1 MTSFDP
7 DASHSALLY
16 LIYHH
21 LKENG
26 YKKAANVLKKHVTQ
40 IETPEEITSLH
51 DIYTSWIKVSEIGQN
66 AKQEPEVD
74 STTLK
79 KIKDDP
85 ATKEEVVD
93 LKPIDNLPAGPQT
106 LQAADAET
114 PRSATSECEKESPTK
129 AVNDAAPTKTPV
141 TTTPSK
147 AESSDSD
154 DSDRDDSDSEHEKPA
169 PKAASGRPSPQAL
182 VKATPAKAAPQTTR
196 RKAQGSDSDRSC
208 SEEEAPVKKP
218 VATAP
223 VKPVA
228 TAPVKPVATA
238 PVKPVATAPV
248 KPVATAPVK
257 AVSVKSTPVKETS
270 KPADSSDSESEDADS
285 EEESPVKVNHT
296 IRISALTPRPGSVK
310 VAKATPVKPSGV
322 TPSQTKA
329 APLTPAAGKKAQSS
343 DSDSSDEEEE
353 APEKA
358 KTKPAATPGI
368 KTVAVTTPLPVK
380 SNRPAV
386 TASKPAESSDSDSS
400 EDEIPLAQIT
410 GKVTEASAP
419 TKTPVT
425 TTPSK
430 AESSDSDD
438 SDREHERSVLT
449 TKAGSVKAT
458 KGTPVKPRVILS
470 QTKSAPITPV
480 AGKKA
485 QSSESDSSDSET
497 DLKVSKKAKTKPVA
511 TPGIKTVA
519 VTTPLPVKSNR
530 PAVTASKPA
539 ESSDSDSSEDEIP
552 LAQITGKVTEASAPT
567 KTPVTTTPSK
577 AESSDSDDS
586 DREHEKSVMTPRPG
600 SVKAA
605 KATPVKPSG
614 VTPSQTKSAPMT
626 PAARKKAQ
634 SSDSDS
640 SDEEEAPVKQKT
652 TLTKTT
658 PKASDAAVKREN
670 DRSDSSDSEDDAPD
684 EQAPTI
690 PTPRLAKAP
699 PTAPAAAEKA
709 NRSDSSES
717 DTEEDTPAK
726 KAKPKLGA
734 SVPVNLVAVTTPEPV
749 KSNRPAVT
757 VSKPAESSDSDSSED
772 EIPLAQKPESAPIKN
787 VDTEAPISEEIAVT
801 QAQATPPVRNV
812 GGAEEEED
820 EANPVTPTTAQDDNA
835 DDSVDAES
843 PSEVPEVDTPPSS
856 VPESA
861 KEEEETPDSPQ
872 KPLTTDAASEEHK
885 AEDHIVTSTT
895 SEDKTEAAGVP
906 EEPSATAAVVGPV
919 VEEEYIKGV
928 EPLIAS
934 SPTENLEPEKVT
946 IETVLETV
954 PTEKPTTD
962 SPATERKRCTET
974 SDLTPSDKK
983 MKKKKKKKNKE
994 DAPANWEPTEEGDS
1008 AEVEP
1013 AVEEEYQEDVEP
1025 HISNLPPDNL
1035 EPEKVTIET
1044 VLEKRLYEKPTADTP
1059 ASKRKRCTETTD
1071 STPSDEKMK
1080 RKKRKKKKDV
1090 QENGQLPIQG
1100 DDESTVDAIPSS
1112 ESNST
1117 TLVLSV
1123 KSLKKTKKNKKK
1135 RKKTKREPMEKDEMT
1150 EVVPKKHG
1158 FEKSKKKTA
1167 NNINAKEYLKA
1178 TNKKR
1183 PLPPI
1188 HEPEELEIPKNK
1200 KKKVIE
1206 SAVVKENTTPVIEK
1220 KKKKVDENTVKD
1232 SDISAPIPSLPHKR
1246 SQNKKKKSKL
1256 KEKKEKIK
1264 NALKRPK
1271 KASTGPVTCTPA
1283 KNTPGKKKK
1292 STKEK

>member
-285 EEESPVKVNHT
+285 EEESPVK
-296 IRISALTPRPGSVK
+296 ISALTPRPGSVK

-353 APEKA
+353 APE
-358 KTKPAATPGI
+358 
-368 KTVAVTTPLPVK
+368 
-380 SNRPAV
+380 
-386 TASKPAESSDSDSS
+386 
-400 EDEIPLAQIT
+400 
-410 GKVTEASAP
+410 
-419 TKTPVT
+419 
-425 TTPSK
+425 
-430 AESSDSDD
+430 
-438 SDREHERSVLT
+438 
-449 TKAGSVKAT
+449 
-458 KGTPVKPRVILS
+458 
-470 QTKSAPITPV
+470 
-480 AGKKA
+480 
-485 QSSESDSSDSET
+485 
-497 DLKVSKKAKTKPVA
+497 KAKTKPVA

-640 SDEEEAPVKQKT
+640 SDEEEAPVKKT

-801 QAQATPPVRNV
+801 QAQATPP
-812 GGAEEEED
+812 
-820 EANPVTPTTAQDDNA
+820 
-835 DDSVDAES
+835 
-843 PSEVPEVDTPPSS
+843 
-856 VPESA
+856 
-861 KEEEETPDSPQ
+861 
-872 KPLTTDAASEEHK
+872 
-885 AEDHIVTSTT
+885 
-895 SEDKTEAAGVP
+895 
-906 EEPSATAAVVGPV
+906 
-919 VEEEYIKGV
+919 
-928 EPLIAS
+928 
-934 SPTENLEPEKVT
+934 
-946 IETVLETV
+946 
-954 PTEKPTTD
+954 
-962 SPATERKRCTET
+962 
-974 SDLTPSDKK
+974 
-983 MKKKKKKKNKE
+983 
-994 DAPANWEPTEEGDS
+994 
-1008 AEVEP
+1008 
-1013 AVEEEYQEDVEP
+1013 
-1025 HISNLPPDNL
+1025 
-1035 EPEKVTIET
+1035 
-1044 VLEKRLYEKPTADTP
+1044 
-1059 ASKRKRCTETTD
+1059 
-1071 STPSDEKMK
+1071 
-1080 RKKRKKKKDV
+1080 
-1090 QENGQLPIQG
+1090 
-1100 DDESTVDAIPSS
+1100 
-1112 ESNST
+1112 
-1117 TLVLSV
+1117 
-1123 KSLKKTKKNKKK
+1123 
-1135 RKKTKREPMEKDEMT
+1135 
-1150 EVVPKKHG
+1150 
-1158 FEKSKKKTA
+1158 
-1167 NNINAKEYLKA
+1167 
-1178 TNKKR
+1178 
-1183 PLPPI
+1183 
-1188 HEPEELEIPKNK
+1188 
-1200 KKKVIE
+1200 
-1206 SAVVKENTTPVIEK
+1206 
-1220 KKKKVDENTVKD
+1220 
-1232 SDISAPIPSLPHKR
+1232 
-1246 SQNKKKKSKL
+1246 
-1256 KEKKEKIK
+1256 
-1264 NALKRPK
+1264 
-1271 KASTGPVTCTPA
+1271 
-1283 KNTPGKKKK
+1283 
-1292 STKEK
+1292 